1 MDRCPCA
8 REAKEVRLSGST
20 VFRGRIMNVEEDAV
34 LLPSGRTVTREVVR
48 TMDSVSCGI
57 LDGEGRVCLVRQYR
71 YPAGRS
77 MWEIPAG
84 RIEPGES
91 PEEAAIR
98 EAGEETGMG
107 CAIDGKVAGFFIA
120 AGFASE
126 FMHMYLMRITGTSDA
141 VPDEDEDL
149 VAVFFRPTELQSM
162 MDGGVIEDSKSLIF
176 INWYLRKI
184 GYDGSEQPGML

>member
-126 FMHMYLMRITGTSDA
+126 YMHMYLMHVTGASDA

-149 VAVFFRPTELQSM
+149 VARFFLPSELDDMIGSG
-162 MDGGVIEDSKSLIF
+162 DIEDSKSLIF
-176 INWYLRKI
+176 INWYLRRI
-184 GYDGSEQPGML
+184 GYDGPKQPVML